1 MPAEEA
7 GEEDGP
13 PSGPEAEKRKGWF
26 GRLREKFSSGPS
38 EDAPAGTG
46 EAKAEDPLSAAASQD
61 EDLAPAG
68 EAPVETG
75 PAGDQP
81 PDLPEAGL
89 ASGAG
94 PALPAATGP
103 SGETPP
109 GDARGTDSPADD
121 ATGPSGETPPGDA
134 LDEKGEIHERKVGWF
149 GRLKQ
154 KLASTRDKLAGRLE
168 TVLSATRTIDDDVL
182 DELEEILIT
191 SDLGVKTSSD
201 ILSKIRGQVARKELN
216 DVEALKAS
224 IRTRISEMVMAQ
236 AKPPVDAK
244 PFVTL
249 VVGVNGVG
257 KTTTIAKLARI
268 HQNEGRKVIL
278 AAGDTFRA
286 AAVEQLSIWAQR
298 LGVPIISQP
307 TGADAS
313 AVVFDALT
321 AAKARGADVVLI
333 DTAGRLHTKTN
344 LMDELKKIRRVAAKA
359 IDGAPHETI
368 LVLDANTGQNAASQA
383 KIFNESIGVDSLI
396 VTKLDGTS
404 KGGVIVSIINEE
416 KLPIKYIGIGETL
429 EDLRPFEPEAFVE
442 AIMGPR

>member
-1 MPAEEA
+1 MPAAEEA
-7 GEEDGP
+7 GGEDAP

-26 GRLREKFSSGPS
+26 GRLREKFSPGPP

-46 EAKAEDPLSAAASQD
+46 EAKAGDPLPAAASQG
-61 EDLAPAG
+61 EDPAQAG
-68 EAPVETG
+68 ESPVETG

-81 PDLPEAGL
+81 PDLPGTAL

-94 PALPAATGP
+94 PDLPAATGQ
-103 SGETPP
+103 
-109 GDARGTDSPADD
+109 
-121 ATGPSGETPPGDA
+121 SGETPPGDA
-134 LDEKGEIHERKVGWF
+134 LDEKGEAPERKVGWF

-191 SDLGVKTSSD
+191 SDLGVKTSTD

-236 AKPPVDAK
+236 AMPPVDAK

-416 KLPIKYIGIGETL
+416 RLPIKYIGIGETF